1 MCQKCEGIGLNSFI
15 SKNWKYEKNVGA
27 FWKLPTKQHIENWAG
42 LAVLFSRKLP
52 NDFFNI
58 FKFFTYETNETHALA
73 FLKHIILAIGGVS
86 HYGDEGYPIPSK
98 DDYYQQEPSF
108 NVWGVLLPVSSIGA
122 PGNIF

>member
-1 MCQKCEGIGLNSFI
+1 MKKMWEPFGSCLQNSTSNPAHF
-15 SKNWKYEKNVGA
+15 
-27 FWKLPTKQHIENWAG
+27 LPNWAG

-86 HYGDEGYPIPSK
+86 HYGDEGYPIPK
-98 DDYYQQEPSF
+98 
-108 NVWGVLLPVSSIGA
+108 GRLLPTRAFIQCLGSSA
-122 PGNIF
+122 SS

>member
-1 MCQKCEGIGLNSFI
+1 MKKMWEPFGSCLQNSTSNPAHF
-15 SKNWKYEKNVGA
+15 
-27 FWKLPTKQHIENWAG
+27 LPNWAG

-73 FLKHIILAIGGVS
+73 FLKHIILAVGGVG

-98 DDYYQQEPSF
+98 DDYYQQEPSL
-108 NVWGVLLPVSSIGA
+108 NVGGVPLPVSSIGA
-122 PGNIF
+122 IFFKALFNTF

>member
-1 MCQKCEGIGLNSFI
+1 MEVAYKTAHPI
-15 SKNWKYEKNVGA
+15 
-27 FWKLPTKQHIENWAG
+27 LPNWAG

-108 NVWGVLLPVSSIGA
+108 NVWGVPLLVSSIGA
-122 PGNIF
+122 PGNNLRLYLTLFDIFF